1 MYMLLIARG
10 SSGRFVQG
18 LTEGDPVAWVILGA
32 IVVFSAFGLYKKYN
46 SF

>member
-1 MYMLLIARG
+1 MFMLLAARVDA
-10 SSGRFVQG
+10 GRFLEG

-32 IVVFSAFGLYKKYN
+32 IVAFSAFGLYKKYN